1 MAAKKDNK
9 TSLYLLAL
17 IGIAGYIVYN
27 KFKKDKEM
35 KELREGDKDIDT
47 FDESYFT
54 EERGRSF
61 VSKELYENKDPEF
74 MEHVRHLQ
82 QKLND
87 ALKKLDPSKTFP
99 FYPLK
104 VDGLLGWRT
113 ALAIARVYGE
123 GYVPIKD
130 KKTIV
135 YLYTNFE

>member
-17 IGIAGYIVYN
+17 VGIAGYIVYN
-27 KFKKDKEM
+27 KFKKDKES
-35 KELREGDKDIDT
+35 KALQDSKREVDV
-47 FDESYFT
+47 FDESYYT

-74 MEHVRHLQ
+74 MEHVKHLQ
-82 QKLND
+82 QKLNN
-87 ALKKLDPSKTFP
+87 ALKVMDAKDFP
-99 FYPLK
+99 YNPLK
-104 VDGLLGWRT
+104 VDGLLGYRT

-123 GYVPIKD
+123 TYVPITD
-130 KKTIV
+130 KKTIT

>member
-35 KELREGDKDIDT
+35 KALRDADREVDT

-61 VSKELYENKDPEF
+61 VSKDLYENKDPEF
-74 MEHVRHLQ
+74 MEHVKHLQ
-82 QKLND
+82 QKLNN
-87 ALKKLDPSKTFP
+87 ALKVMGAKDFP
-99 FYPLK
+99 YYPLK

-113 ALAIARVYGE
+113 ALAVARVYGE
-123 GYVPIKD
+123 TYVPITD
-130 KKTIV
+130 KKTIT

>member
-27 KFKKDKEM
+27 KIKKDKEM
-35 KELREGDKDIDT
+35 KALREGEREVDV

-74 MEHVRHLQ
+74 MEHVKHLQ

-87 ALKKLDPSKTFP
+87 ALKVMNAKDFP

-123 GYVPIKD
+123 TYVPITD
-130 KKTIV
+130 KKTIT

>member
-17 IGIAGYIVYN
+17 VGIAGYIVYN

-35 KELREGDKDIDT
+35 KPFFQDGKREVDV
-47 FDESYFT
+47 FDESYYT

-74 MEHVRHLQ
+74 MEHVKHLQ
-82 QKLND
+82 VKLND
-87 ALKKLDPSKTFP
+87 ALKKMEAKDFP
-99 FYPLK
+99 YYPLK
-104 VDGLLGWRT
+104 DDGLLGYRT

-123 GYVPIKD
+123 GYVPITD
-130 KKTIV
+130 KKTIT

>member
-17 IGIAGYIVYN
+17 VGIAGYIVYN

-35 KELREGDKDIDT
+35 KAIQDGKREVDV
-47 FDESYFT
+47 FDASYYT

-74 MEHVRHLQ
+74 MEHVKHLQ
-82 QKLND
+82 LKLND
-87 ALKKLDPSKTFP
+87 ALKKMDAKDFP
-99 FYPLK
+99 YYPLK
-104 VDGLLGWRT
+104 DDGLLGYRT

-123 GYVPIKD
+123 GYVPITD
-130 KKTIV
+130 KKTIT